1 MMSTRRFAHAVG
13 PVAAAALL
21 VLGGCGA
28 DDASTTATTSGGD
41 HNDADVTFAQDMI
54 PHHQQALVMADVA
67 IEGASTKELQQLAE
81 RIQDAQAPEIDAMT
95 GWLESWDEEVP
106 DLDTM
111 SHMMMGHGDDDD
123 DNDMP
128 GMMDA
133 DQMQRMSSMMGD
145 GIGFDRMW
153 VLMMIEHHE
162 GAIEMAQDERVDGQS
177 PDAIALAEDIVT
189 AQKAE
194 IDEMQQMLDDWQS

>member
-1 MMSTRRFAHAVG
+1 MSTRRFARALG

-21 VLGGCGA
+21 VLAGCGA
-28 DDASTTATTSGGD
+28 DDTSSTASSAD

-67 IEGASTKELQQLAE
+67 VEGASTKELQKLAG
-81 RIQDAQAPEIDAMT
+81 RIQDAQAPEIEAMT

-106 DLDTM
+106 DLDAM

-123 DNDMP
+123 SNDMP

-133 DQMQRMSSMMGD
+133 DQMQQMSSMMGD
-145 GIGFDRMW
+145 GLGFDRMW

-162 GAIEMAQDERVDGQS
+162 GAIEMAQDQMADGQS
-177 PDAIALAEDIVT
+177 AEAIALAEDIVT
-189 AQKAE
+189 AQQAE
-194 IDEMQQMLDDWQS
+194 IDEMQQMLDDWQN

>member
-1 MMSTRRFAHAVG
+1 MSTRKLARVVG

-21 VLGGCGA
+21 VLAGCGA
-28 DDASTTATTSGGD
+28 DDSTSSASSAD

-67 IEGASTKELQQLAE
+67 IEGASTEELQQLAE
-81 RIQDAQAPEIDAMT
+81 RIQDAQAPEIEAMT

-106 DLDTM
+106 DLDAM
-111 SHMMMGHGDDDD
+111 GHMMMGHGDDDD

-133 DQMQRMSSMMGD
+133 DQMQQMSSMAGD
-145 GIGFDRMW
+145 GLGFDRMW

-162 GAIEMAQDERVDGQS
+162 GAIEMAQDEKVDGQS
-177 PDAIALAEDIVT
+177 ADAIALADAIVT

-194 IDEMQQMLDDWQS
+194 IDEMQQMLDDWQN

>member
-1 MMSTRRFAHAVG
+1 MSSRRLVRAAA

-21 VLGGCGA
+21 VLAGCGA
-28 DDASTTATTSGGD
+28 DDASTTTTASGGD
-41 HNDADVTFAQDMI
+41 HNAADVTFAQDMI
-54 PHHQQALVMADVA
+54 PHHQQALVMSDVA

-81 RIQDAQAPEIDAMT
+81 RIQDAQAPEIDEMT

-106 DLDTM
+106 DLDAM
-111 SHMMMGHGDDDD
+111 DHMMMGHGDDDD

-133 DQMQRMSSMMGD
+133 DQMQQMTSMMGD
-145 GIGFDRMW
+145 GLTFDRMW

-162 GAIEMAQDERVDGQS
+162 GAIEMAQDEMGDGQS
-177 PDAIALAEDIVT
+177 ADAIALAGDIVT

-194 IDEMQQMLDDWQS
+194 IDVMQQMLDDWQS